1 MRIATFNLENLGSR
15 DDDADRMR
23 QRLDVL
29 RPQLQRMA
37 ADVLCLQEI
46 DAARPEKHAARRMV
60 ALDKLLEG
68 TVYRDFHQATTV
80 NPATGHPADRHN
92 LAVLSRWPIDRAV
105 QHIHSFVQPP
115 VYSYAAADPPQ
126 AGARALA
133 WDRPFLHVRIR
144 LADSTVLNVLNLHL
158 KAPLAAAVPGQKLDR
173 FAWKSAPGWA
183 EGYFIAA
190 VKRAGQAL
198 EVRMVI
204 DRIFDDDPDAMILVA
219 GDFNAEE
226 REVPARIIAAE
237 LEDTANGDLASRV
250 MIPLEHS
257 LSESRRYSVIH
268 RGRRI
273 MLDHMFASRALL
285 AAYQDMEIHN
295 EALGD
300 ELVAYAAVDGS
311 PESYHAPVVAIFRD
325 RSGIRAG

>member
-1 MRIATFNLENLGSR
+1 MRIATFNLENLGNR
-15 DDDADRMR
+15 DDDADRLR
-23 QRLDVL
+23 QRLAIL
-29 RPQLQRMA
+29 RPQLQRVD

-46 DAARPEKHAARRMV
+46 DAARPQKHAQRRLV
-60 ALDKLLEG
+60 ALDQLLED
-68 TVYRDFHQATTV
+68 TAYRDFHRAATV

-92 LAVLSRWPIDRAV
+92 LVILSRWPIEHAA
-105 QHIHSFVQPP
+105 QHIHSIVLPP
-115 VYSYAAADPPQ
+115 VYTYAAADPPQ
-126 AGARALA
+126 GGARAMT
-133 WDRPFLHVRIR
+133 WDRPFLHTRIR
-144 LADSTVLNVLNLHL
+144 LPDGKALNVINLHL

-173 FAWKSAPGWA
+173 FAWKSASGWA

-190 VKRAGQAL
+190 IKRAGQAL

-204 DRIFDDDPDAMILVA
+204 DRIFDDDPGAMVLVA

-285 AAYQDMEIHN
+285 SAYQDMEIHN

-311 PESYHAPVVAIFRD
+311 PESYHAPVVAVF
-325 RSGIRAG
+325 RSGA